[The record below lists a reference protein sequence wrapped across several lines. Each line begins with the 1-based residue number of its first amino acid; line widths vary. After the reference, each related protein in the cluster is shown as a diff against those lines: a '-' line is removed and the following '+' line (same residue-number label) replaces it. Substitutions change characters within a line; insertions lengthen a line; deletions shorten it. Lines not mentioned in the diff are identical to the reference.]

1 MSTPTIPNGAAYM
14 AATLYTGNGSTQTI
28 TNGVAG
34 QSFQP
39 DLVWVKGRSSASQD
53 NLLVDSVRGISK
65 RLISNK
71 TAAETLESGY
81 NITAFNSSGFTA
93 VDDTNG
99 SYNVNGS
106 VGGTFSGA
114 ALYVGWQWKAG
125 GTAVSNTSGTITS
138 SVSANTTSGFSV
150 VTYTGTGANATV
162 GHGLGVT
169 PKMVI
174 VKGRSVSGYSWTI
187 WNKPTVDANGAPAV
201 LALESTS
208 AWFNRATAFN
218 STAPTSSVFSIGT
231 DLGTNTNGGTYVA
244 YCWSEI
250 AGYSVFGSYT
260 GNGSA
265 TSGAFVYLGF
275 RPRFV
280 MIKRTDSTSSWIMID
295 SSRDPYNLAGQGLQ
309 ANSSAAELTPASSG
323 YPIDLLSNGFKLY
336 ETGDPNVS
344 SGTYIYAAFAENPFK
359 YANAR

>member
-1 MSTPTIPNGAAYM
+1 MPTPTIPNGAAYM
-14 AATLYTGNGSTQTI
+14 AATLYTGTGATLSVTNTAGFQPDFVWCKIRSPNAYDHRLMNSVSGVNLALVSDNTNAEASYSGVTSFNSNGFTLGSSGSGINENGST
-28 TNGVAG
+28 
-34 QSFQP
+34 F
-39 DLVWVKGRSSASQD
+39 
-53 NLLVDSVRGISK
+53 
-65 RLISNK
+65 
-71 TAAETLESGY
+71 
-81 NITAFNSSGFTA
+81 
-93 VDDTNG
+93 
-99 SYNVNGS
+99 
-106 VGGTFSGA
+106 
-114 ALYVGWQWKAG
+114 VGWQWKAG

-138 SVSANTTSGFSV
+138 SVSANTTSGFSI

-208 AWFNRATAFN
+208 AWFNRATSFN

-250 AGYSVFGSYT
+250 AGFSQFGSYT
-260 GNGSA
+260 GNGS
-265 TSGAFVYLGF
+265 TDGPFIYLGF
-275 RPRFV
+275 RPKFWMV
-280 MIKRTDSTSSWIMID
+280 KRTDVAAPWIIYD
-295 SSRDPYNLAGQGLQ
+295 SSRNTYNV
-309 ANSSAAELTPASSG
+309 ANNYLLPNASDAEASGSSPN
-323 YPIDLLSNGFKLY
+323 DVNDFLSNGFKVRCTNAG
-336 ETGDPNVS
+336 ENFS
-344 SGTYIYAAFAENPFK
+344 AASYIYMAFAENPFK